1 MKMKHIIR
9 IFSIL
14 LIIFVICPSFTV
26 SAKEAGSVYDTYIY
40 GNDTTTGDGDPIK
53 IPDVY
58 SVKDVLYGEEL
69 GVGGFRELTDIFFGP
84 DGKLYLSDCGNGRIC
99 IFDKN
104 FKLLKEMKEFDNNG
118 TADAFSSP
126 TGVFVNEEIILVCDS
141 GKSRILQFS
150 VEDHSLQK
158 VFSQPEIKV
167 LNDSSGSYTY
177 TPEKAVMD
185 RAGRLYVI
193 ADGINQGIIRL
204 DQEGEFI
211 SFIGAPSVVPKLS
224 ELIWRKFATKEQRKR
239 MTLYVPTE
247 YDSLL
252 IDEDGFLYATSKT
265 SETEAFVRLN
275 SKGENILPEIE
286 FFGDSSLAEEEGQL
300 KPYFADVA
308 VDAGENAYLLDSK
321 QGKVYLYN
329 KEGQLLCAFGANSLQ
344 KGTFY
349 TASAIEVF
357 DNKMIVVDR
366 NKSTISI
373 FELTDFGKTI
383 MEANSLFNAGE
394 NDKAKE
400 AFVKLRQMC
409 SSYLPALVS
418 ISFIDIQ
425 NGEYG
430 HSLELLKQIR
440 NHKDYSTVFKK
451 LRDNFIRDYFP
462 QMLLCMVV
470 LVIVIILMKKAFSKS
485 QVVAKIKQVDLY
497 QKYKYSKYT
506 MFHPFDAFWDIKH
519 EKRGDLKTATLLLA
533 LFTILY
539 GVRAQYSGYVVTKT
553 ISSEENAL
561 FSCLMI
567 LLPLAFAIIAN
578 WCLTTLMDGKGTMKD
593 IYIVVCYSLRPYITF
608 SIPLFIMSHV
618 LTGEEAMFYTVFDS
632 IALIWVL
639 GLIFFGWLVVHDYS
653 LSKGI
658 LSVIGTLIGICLI
671 IFMLLLAISVIQNI
685 SSFALDLYKE
695 LSLRTYS

>member
-1 MKMKHIIR
+1 MKNIIR
-9 IFSIL
+9 IFSL
-14 LIIFVICPSFTV
+14 LLVLFAICPSFTV
-26 SAKEAGSVYDTYIY
+26 CAEEVGTVYDTYIY
-40 GNDTTTGDGDPIK
+40 GNDTTTGDGDPIR

-58 SVKDVLYGEEL
+58 SVKDVFYGQDL
-69 GVGGFRELTDIFFGP
+69 GVGSFNELVDVFC
-84 DGKLYLSDCGNGRIC
+84 DEKGKIYISDCGNGRIC

-104 FKLLKEMKEFDNNG
+104 FNFLREIKEFDNHG
-118 TADAFSSP
+118 MADTFSSP
-126 TGVFVNEEIILVCDS
+126 TGVFVNDEIMLVCDS
-141 GKSRILQFS
+141 GNSRILQFS
-150 VEDHSLQK
+150 VKDYSLQK
-158 VFSQPEIKV
+158 VFNQPEIKV

-252 IDEDGFLYATSKT
+252 IDGDGFLYATSKT

-286 FFGDSSLAEEEGQL
+286 FFGDSSLAEEDNQL

-321 QGKVYLYN
+321 QGKVYMYN
-329 KEGQLLCAFGANSLQ
+329 KEGQLLCAFGTNSMQ
-344 KGTFY
+344 KGTFH

-357 DNKMIVVDR
+357 DDKMIVVDR
-366 NKSTISI
+366 NKNTISL
-373 FELTDFGKTI
+373 FEFTEFGKTI

-400 AFVKLRQMC
+400 LFLKIQQTC

-430 HSLELLKQIR
+430 HSLEMLKQIR
-440 NHKDYSTVFKK
+440 NHKDYSIVFKK

-462 QMLLCMVV
+462 AMLLCAVV
-470 LVIVIILMKKAFSKS
+470 LIIAIIIIKKVCSKS
-485 QVVAKIKQVDLY
+485 KKIEQIKQTDLY

-519 EKRGDLKTATLLLA
+519 EKRGDVKTATLLLA

-539 GVRAQYSGYVVTKT
+539 GIRAQYSGYIVTKT

-593 IYIVVCYSLRPYITF
+593 IYIVVCYSLRPYIAF
-608 SIPLFIMSHV
+608 STPLFIMSHV
-618 LTGEEAMFYTVFDS
+618 LTGEESMFYTVFDS
-632 IALIWVL
+632 IVWIWVL
-639 GLIFFGWLVVHDYS
+639 GLIFFGWIVIHDYS

-658 LSVIGTLIGICLI
+658 LSVIGTLIGMCLI
-671 IFMLLLAISVIQNI
+671 IFLLLLAISVLQNI
-685 SSFALDLYKE
+685 AGFILDIYKE
-695 LSLRTYS
+695 LSLRLYS